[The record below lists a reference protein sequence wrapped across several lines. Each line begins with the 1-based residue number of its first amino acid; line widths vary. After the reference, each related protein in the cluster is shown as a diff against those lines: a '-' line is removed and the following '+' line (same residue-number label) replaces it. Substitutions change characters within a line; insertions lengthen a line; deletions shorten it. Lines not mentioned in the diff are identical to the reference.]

1 MKIGDKIRILIKI
14 NHITLNELSE
24 TIGVSIPSLRRI
36 ENNQVFVDKKIL
48 YSIIW
53 KLNYDDKEL
62 IDLYYKQN
70 LEKEIVVKS
79 KGGKVFIKMLW
90 ENLFLW

>member
-48 YSIIW
+48 YSII
-53 KLNYDDKEL
+53 
-62 IDLYYKQN
+62 
-70 LEKEIVVKS
+70 
-79 KGGKVFIKMLW
+79 
-90 ENLFLW
+90 